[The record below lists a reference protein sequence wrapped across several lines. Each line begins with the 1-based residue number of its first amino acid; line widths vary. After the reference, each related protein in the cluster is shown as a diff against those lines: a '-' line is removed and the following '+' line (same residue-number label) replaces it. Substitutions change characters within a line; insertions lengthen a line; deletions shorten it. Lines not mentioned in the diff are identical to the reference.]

1 MSQIRVL
8 PDHVA
13 NQIAAGEVVERPVAV
28 VKELVENSLD
38 AGATRIH
45 IAFRKGGK
53 LLIRVEDNGCGMV
66 PDDALLCLERHATS
80 KINEAKDLQTVNTFG
95 FRGEAVPSIASV
107 SRFTLRTRAEG
118 WDHGTEVFVNGGKLI
133 SCKEAGMAQGT
144 TIEVANLFNSVPVR
158 RKFLKTDKTEAAHIV
173 TLCRLLA
180 IAHPEVSF
188 TLMED
193 DRVVFRSPVCRTLK
207 DRVAEIYGR
216 PLADNLVE
224 LDVNQETLGEEFE
237 GVESLKGM
245 RLYGLMGKPGVG
257 RSTRQEIV
265 FYVNQRPIDNR
276 TLNYSFIESY
286 HGYLPS
292 GRYPVG
298 FLFLEMPTTR
308 VDVNVHPAKRE
319 VRFSGESNIRRFVM
333 EAVMRKLRSIT
344 EQVIEKASAPAAQ
357 QEIPR
362 PVRPPVVSTPKPVVP
377 PMVPVKPPK
386 PNKTDSP
393 ARSKAAELLSK
404 RGIKAEKQLSKKEKS
419 NPDLT
424 PVPPSKVIGSPVP
437 VATQMSESKEPV
449 AERRFSWRFLGVV
462 HGSYVSYETPAGL
475 VLLHRSAAR
484 RRILY
489 ETYMEGLEKG
499 TPSVQGL
506 LFPISLDLDSLTSVT
521 LQEHL
526 EFFNKNG
533 FTVEPFGGDTY
544 RLSAIPE
551 WFDPDKA
558 ELFVRDVLGIIR
570 KRGMRPEKDK
580 AVATQEFAK
589 MAAAKAAQ
597 IREGDSAEE
606 MEALARRLLECKNP
620 LTDPQGKPTYFEL
633 GRAEIEKRLR

>member
-1 MSQIRVL
+1 MSKIRVL

-80 KINEAKDLQTVNTFG
+80 KINEAKDLQTVHTFG

-107 SRFTLRTRAEG
+107 SRFTLRTRSEG

-133 SCKEAGMAQGT
+133 SCKEVGMAQGT

-224 LDVNQETLGEEFE
+224 LDVNQELLGEEFRNIE
-237 GVESLKGM
+237 GLNGM

-276 TLNYSFIESY
+276 TLNYSFIEAY

-333 EAVMRKLRSIT
+333 EAVMQKLRSIT
-344 EQVIEKASAPAAQ
+344 EQVIQKASSPSEQ
-357 QEIPR
+357 KEIPL
-362 PVRPPVVSTPKPVVP
+362 PKPVP
-377 PMVPVKPPK
+377 PMASSPKAVEPSMVPAKPVKPGK
-386 PNKTDSP
+386 VDAP
-393 ARSKAAELLSK
+393 ARSKAAELLSR
-404 RGIKAEKQLSKKEKS
+404 RGIKAEKPLPGKEES
-419 NPDLT
+419 NPVMDVVPSDIPT
-424 PVPPSKVIGSPVP
+424 PAP
-437 VATQMSESKEPV
+437 VAIPVSVAKEPIP
-449 AERRFSWRFLGVV
+449 ERRFSWRFLGVV
-462 HGSYVSYETPAGL
+462 HGRYVNYETPAGL

-499 TPSVQGL
+499 TSSVQGL
-506 LFPISLDLDSLTSVT
+506 LFPITLELDSLTSVT
-521 LQEHL
+521 LQEHIK
-526 EFFNKNG
+526 FFNENG
-533 FTVEPFGGDTY
+533 FTIEHFGGDTY

-551 WFDPDKA
+551 WFDPDMA
-558 ELFVRDVLGIIR
+558 ETFVRDILGVIR

-597 IREGDSAEE
+597 VREGDSAEE
-606 MEALARRLLECKNP
+606 MEALARRLLECRNP